1 LLPVDVL
8 LSYIDMIE
16 ILHWRSIAPDA
27 AFHVARWWKTPT
39 DPTRLHTHDFA
50 EVFWVD
56 AGTGIQSGP
65 SGRQALQ
72 AGDIVFIRP
81 TDAHALESA
90 GRMQFTNVA
99 FPVDTYDWLRHRYP
113 TPWTDEPKPA
123 IQHLEPGQLQRL
135 TRAAEE
141 LFSAPRTRLSIE
153 RFLLDLLHMLTR
165 QPLPALPAGA
175 PDWFRRACV
184 EIATPENFR
193 LGAPAFARLAGRSA
207 EHVARVTR
215 DLLHETPSAVVNR
228 VRLQHAARQLALTDA
243 KIVDIALDCGLTNL
257 SHFYRLFR
265 RQFGATP
272 QAYRQ
277 QQRGLA

>member
-1 LLPVDVL
+1 MTAV
-8 LSYIDMIE
+8 
-16 ILHWRSIAPDA
+16 LHWHTIAPAA
-27 AFHVARWWKTPT
+27 AFHVARSWKTAA

-50 EVFWVD
+50 EVFWID
-56 AGTGIQSGP
+56 AGTGTQSGP
-65 SGRQALQ
+65 GGRQPLQ
-72 AGDIVFIRP
+72 AGDLVFIRP

-113 TPWTDEPKPA
+113 TPWTDEPTPA
-123 IQHLEPGQLQRL
+123 IHHLEPGQLHRL

-141 LFSAPRTRLSIE
+141 LFSAPRTRLSIDL
-153 RFLLDLLHMLTR
+153 FLLDLLHMLTR
-165 QPLPALPAGA
+165 QPLPVLPAGT

-184 EIATPENFR
+184 ELAKPEHFR
-193 LGAPAFARLAGRSA
+193 QGAPVFAKLAGRSA

-215 DLLHETPSAVVNR
+215 DLLQETPSDLVNR
-228 VRLQHAARQLALTDA
+228 VRLQYAARQLALTNA
-243 KIVDIALDCGLTNL
+243 KIMDIALDCGLTNL

-272 QAYRQ
+272 QAYRHQ
-277 QQRGLA
+277 QSGLA